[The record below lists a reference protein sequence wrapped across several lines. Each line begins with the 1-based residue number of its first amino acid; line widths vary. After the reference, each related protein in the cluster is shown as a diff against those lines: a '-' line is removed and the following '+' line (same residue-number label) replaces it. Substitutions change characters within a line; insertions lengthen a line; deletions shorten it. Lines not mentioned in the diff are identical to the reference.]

1 MRGLG
6 YSGLEMKTDCAH
18 SETPMQ
24 QRWFS
29 FVPPGIGSVSL
40 VAATT
45 RRGRSTQLIGV
56 GGESDGPGIETD
68 RTRIEPSG
76 IGFLSYIEIPL
87 SLTLV
92 VALALALTLALVLA
106 L

>member
-1 MRGLG
+1 M
-6 YSGLEMKTDCAH
+6 
-18 SETPMQ
+18 
-24 QRWFS
+24 
-29 FVPPGIGSVSL
+29 
-40 VAATT
+40 
-45 RRGRSTQLIGV
+45 IGV